1 MKIVTVLLSFLLI
14 CGLVGGCDN
23 GAPLSNLL
31 YVIPIIIFDCLLLK
45 SKLEDDNEWR

>member
-14 CGLVGGCDN
+14 IGLVGGCDN

-31 YVIPIIIFDCLLLK
+31 YVPLIFIVDGILLR
-45 SKLEDDNEWR
+45 SKLDEDNERR